1 MGADVRS
8 TVLPVTT
15 NHGGATAWTALSR
28 ACIMG
33 AAAILFVAS
42 PAIAQKK
49 VERKIP
55 LGMEGAIR
63 IVNMVG
69 TVVVHGWNKDT
80 LVVRGTLGSG
90 DKFFMG
96 GSYTGAKMFVESAND
111 RDPKPA
117 RLEVWVPA
125 RVRLWV
131 KTATAS
137 IDVSGVEGGL
147 DLYVVS
153 GTIDV
158 TGNPHELN
166 AEAIDGD
173 IHISGSPPWVRAKS
187 ASGTI
192 VFQGASADAAF
203 STVSGAV
210 KVGGGIFERIKVETV
225 TGNISFSG
233 RLDRSG
239 AFDFDTHSGVV
250 DLAIPD
256 NTAASI
262 SVVTIA
268 GSIANNLS
276 KNRPI
281 PGRFGR
287 GSELTMDEGPGGAKL
302 TVRTFKG
309 PVTLRR
315 SK

>member
-1 MGADVRS
+1 VEAEAR
-8 TVLPVTT
+8 
-15 NHGGATAWTALSR
+15 ATRDCARGWATLSR
-28 ACIMG
+28 ASIIG
-33 AAAILFVAS
+33 AAAIAFAS
-42 PAIAQKK
+42 SPVIAQKK

-55 LGMEGAIR
+55 LGMEGALR

-69 TVVVHGWNKDT
+69 SVIVHGWGKDT
-80 LVVRGTLGSG
+80 VMVRGTLGAG
-90 DKFFMG
+90 DNFYMG
-96 GSYTGAKMFVESAND
+96 GGYTGAKMFVEAVND

-131 KTATAS
+131 KTATAN
-137 IDVSGVEGGL
+137 IDVSGVDGGL

-173 IHISGSPPWVRAKS
+173 IRITGSPAWVRAKS
-187 ASGTI
+187 ATGTI
-192 VFQGASADAAF
+192 VFQGASSDAAF

-210 KVGGGIFERIKVETV
+210 KVDGGVFERTKIETV
-225 TGNISFSG
+225 TGNINFSG

-239 AFDFDTHSGVV
+239 TFDFDTHSGTI
-250 DLAIPD
+250 DIAIPD
-256 NTAASI
+256 KTSASF

-268 GSIANNLS
+268 GGITNNLS
-276 KNRPI
+276 KNSPI

-287 GSELTMDEGPGGAKL
+287 GAELTMDTSGGGAKVS
-302 TVRTFKG
+302 VRTFKG

-315 SK
+315 TN

>member
-1 MGADVRS
+1 MA
-8 TVLPVTT
+8 
-15 NHGGATAWTALSR
+15 
-28 ACIMG
+28 
-33 AAAILFVAS
+33 AAAILFVSS
-42 PAIAQKK
+42 PAVAQKK
-49 VERKIP
+49 IDRKLP

-69 TVVVHGWNKDT
+69 SVVVHGWDKDT
-80 LVVRGTLGSG
+80 VMVRGSLATG
-90 DKFFMG
+90 DNFFMG
-96 GSYTGAKMFVESAND
+96 GGYTGAKMFVESAND

-125 RVRLWV
+125 RARLWV
-131 KTATAS
+131 KTATAN
-137 IDVSGVEGGL
+137 IDVSDVTGGL

-173 IHISGSPPWVRAKS
+173 IHITGSPPWVRAKS

-192 VFQGASADAAF
+192 VFQGASSDAAF

-210 KVGGGIFERIKVETV
+210 KVEGGVFERTKIETV

-233 RLDRSG
+233 QLDRSG
-239 AFDFDTHSGVV
+239 AFDFDTHSGTI
-250 DLAIPD
+250 DIAIPD
-256 NTAASI
+256 KTAASF

-268 GSIANNLS
+268 GSITNNVS
-276 KNRPI
+276 RNSPI

-287 GSELTMDEGPGGAKL
+287 GAELTVDVSGGGAKVS
-302 TVRTFKG
+302 VRTFKG
-309 PVTLRR
+309 PVILRR
-315 SK
+315 TK